1 MRGATSITVST
12 MGVIA
17 ALAGLEHGIGEMLQ
31 GNVAPAGLV
40 IKSWPDSAFFDIWA
54 GEPAMTVVPNLRVS
68 GLLTILVAL
77 IFLAWVTLF
86 IQWKHGG
93 LVLMLLSVVWL
104 LVGGGFGPP
113 LLGLILGAVATRI
126 HAPATKGNARGL
138 WRILGQMWGWSLA
151 ACVIAWLMVF
161 PGAGI
166 LTTSFGVS
174 DPNLAP
180 ALIFIAFGLLLLTIL
195 LAFVHDGQRPADSPL
210 RAAR

>member
-1 MRGATSITVST
+1 MSNATRITVST
-12 MGVIA
+12 MGVLA
-17 ALAGLEHGIGEMLQ
+17 ALAGLEHGIGELLQ

-40 IKSWPDSAFFDIWA
+40 IESWPDAAFFDIWA

-86 IQWKHGG
+86 IQRKHGG

-126 HAPATKGNARGL
+126 HGPSTGPRAHGFRL
-138 WRILGQMWGWSLA
+138 VLGQMWGWSLA
-151 ACVIAWLMVF
+151 ACVIAWLMIF

-166 LTTSFGVS
+166 LSTSFGVN
-174 DPNLAP
+174 DPNLAA

-210 RAAR
+210 SAAR

>member
-1 MRGATSITVST
+1 MSNATRVTVST

-17 ALAGLEHGIGEMLQ
+17 ALAGLEHGIGELLQ
-31 GNVAPAGLV
+31 GNVAPTGLV

-68 GLLTILVAL
+68 GLLTIFVAL
-77 IFLAWVTLF
+77 IFIVWVTLF
-86 IQWKHGG
+86 IQRKHGG
-93 LVLMLLSVVWL
+93 LVLMLLSAVWL

-126 HAPATKGNARGL
+126 HAPATRGNARGFRL
-138 WRILGQMWGWSLA
+138 VLGQMWGWSLA
-151 ACVIAWLMVF
+151 ACVIAWLMLF

-166 LTTSFGVS
+166 LTTSFGVN
-174 DPNLAP
+174 DPNLAS

-195 LAFVHDGQRPADSPL
+195 LAFARDGQRPANSPL
-210 RAAR
+210 SAAR